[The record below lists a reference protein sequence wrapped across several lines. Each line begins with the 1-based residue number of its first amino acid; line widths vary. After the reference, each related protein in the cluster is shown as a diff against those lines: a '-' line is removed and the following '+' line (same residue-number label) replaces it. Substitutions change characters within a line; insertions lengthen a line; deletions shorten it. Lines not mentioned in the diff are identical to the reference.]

1 MIDAF
6 ETSVRINPNR
16 VFFTFVDSSGHE
28 VSFTYK
34 QTRIISAA
42 LARRLQSQGVAS
54 GDIVVAEVDNSPEF
68 VFLILASA
76 YADFTLAALDTHLSE
91 SDRVAQKLTLERFG
105 GRVAMHIDDHR
116 LSGMLRRAR
125 DLVSGMADASVV
137 IESICGTPRWER
149 SIMGQKQDIIDDTVH
164 FAEREAHL
172 FDANSLALIVFSG
185 SSSNKSKAIPLTWS
199 NLMQASVAANQA
211 LNEQGRQL
219 WQERLPLRNSVNFA
233 SSDSGGTDC
242 SWQCAYSLSHIRG
255 YQILVRSVMGRSPLR
270 LYEAFDAELILNDR
284 ERSHVTHIS
293 VSNEMLQDLLTVE
306 EWRLDIRPDARVR
319 LAEYQC
325 ILIDDRAFD
334 PRTIER
340 AIDLGVRV
348 FAGYGIP
355 ETSGLMAES
364 LITADFRGG
373 MRLMEGYDV
382 HIVDADEDGFG
393 RLAVKGPGVFAGYMN
408 SSAAFTVDHYFMTG
422 STAALYDDCI
432 FIRNR
437 ATDMMVVDGEVVYP
451 AEISEALR
459 HIPGVADVHVF
470 GVADAVHGKRP
481 VAVVERRDPTL
492 TSEAIIQMSRQW
504 LTDAN
509 MPKSIYVADSLP
521 RTESGKLDRPTIE
534 EMFRSSMKIER
545 MTLHHVRI
553 PCNSPVKGE
562 FGELSHRDSVIVEL
576 EDALGRRGL
585 GECTAFDVEG
595 TGSTVRGSLAQEVLY
610 IRNVIAPNTVGRT
623 FFHPRYTDEIF
634 SGLKDIE
641 LHPMAASAVE
651 CAIWDLYGQ
660 VSEHA
665 LWELIN
671 EEYSRILEVMI
682 PEGAASVEM
691 PRVAKIEGA
700 SAQVSSDAVIDLNPT
715 PVAMANSHNAVA
727 AGYRRLKIRITPE
740 RGFACVRSVRR
751 AFPDLLITLDANRS
765 FKARDIEQLRGYD
778 ALNIGWIEEPFSCE
792 EAKKLAAKIAR
803 GEVAA
808 GGNTHDPSDPRDIG
822 TVLNSRASSSAE
834 TIGHFEALGM
844 IQDLMAT
851 PICIDESCT
860 NARQA
865 NDLLYSDKLHC
876 ISVKIARFGGI
887 ESTLKFLAH
896 AKLLGK
902 VVVMGGMQ
910 ETGIGRRVSAA
921 FETLPGMVF
930 PGDIGS
936 ISRYF
941 AIDVTYPRYEA
952 NDGEITLNSDGFV
965 YGIGCILDE
974 DQLARVE
981 VERVVIGA

>member
-16 VFFTFVDSSGHE
+16 VFFTFVDSFGHE
-28 VSFTYK
+28 LAFTYK
-34 QTRIISAA
+34 QARIISAA
-42 LARRLQSQGVAS
+42 LARRLKSQGVAS
-54 GDIVVAEVDNSPEF
+54 GDIVVVEADNSPEF
-68 VFLILASA
+68 VFLALASA
-76 YADFTLAALDTHLSE
+76 YADFTLAALDVRLSE
-91 SDRVAQKLTLERFG
+91 GDRVAQKLTLERFG
-105 GRVAMHIDDHR
+105 GRVAMHIDSQR
-116 LSGMLRRAR
+116 LRGMLRRAR
-125 DLVSGMADASVV
+125 DLVLGMADASAV

-149 SIMGQKQDIIDDTVH
+149 SIMGQKQDVIDDTVH

-185 SSSNKSKAIPLTWS
+185 SSTNKSKAIPLTWN

-211 LNEQGRQL
+211 LTEQGRQP

-233 SSDSGGTDC
+233 SSDSGGADC
-242 SWQCAYSLSHIRG
+242 SWQCAYPLSHIRG

-270 LYEAFDAELILNDR
+270 LYESFDAELILNDR

-306 EWRLDIRPDARVR
+306 EWRLDIQPSARVR
-319 LAEYQC
+319 LAEYRC
-325 ILIDDRAFD
+325 ILIDDRMLD

-340 AIDLGVRV
+340 AVDLGVRV

-355 ETSGLMAES
+355 ETSGLIAES

-393 RLAVKGPGVFAGYMN
+393 RLAVKGPGVFSGYMN
-408 SSAAFTVDHYFMTG
+408 SSAAFTVDRYFMTG
-422 STAALYDDCI
+422 STAALYDNCI

-437 ATDMMVVDGEVVYP
+437 ATDMMVVDGEMVYP

-459 HIPGVADVHVF
+459 HIPGVSDVHVF
-470 GVADAVHGKRP
+470 GVADALHGRRP
-481 VAVVERRDPTL
+481 VAVVERRDPAL

-504 LTDAN
+504 LTDVN

-521 RTESGKLDRPTIE
+521 RHDNGKLDRSTIE
-534 EMFRSSMKIER
+534 AMFSSSMKIKR

-553 PCNSPVKGE
+553 PFNSPVKGE
-562 FGELSHRDSVIVEL
+562 FGELAYRDSVIVEL

-585 GECTAFDVEG
+585 GECAAFDLDDA
-595 TGSTVRGSLAQEVLY
+595 GSMAGGSLAQEVLY
-610 IRNVIAPNTVGRT
+610 IRNVIAPNAVGRT

-660 VSEHA
+660 VSEQT

-671 EEYSRILEVMI
+671 EEYSRILEVMT
-682 PEGAASVEM
+682 PEGSASVEM

-700 SAQVSSDAVIDLNPT
+700 SAMVSSDAVIDLSPT
-715 PVAMANSHNAVA
+715 SVAMANSHNAVA

-765 FKARDIEQLRGYD
+765 FKARDIEQLRSYD
-778 ALNIGWIEEPFSCE
+778 ALNIGWIEEPFSHE
-792 EAKKLAAKIAR
+792 EAKKLVAKMMRDEAAVGLSSGGAS
-803 GEVAA
+803 A
-808 GGNTHDPSDPRDIG
+808 GGVEPGESVD
-822 TVLNSRASSSAE
+822 
-834 TIGHFEALGM
+834 HFEALGM

-851 PICIDESCT
+851 PICIDESYS
-860 NARQA
+860 NAQQA
-865 NDLLYSDKLHC
+865 NDFLYSNKLHC
-876 ISVKIARFGGI
+876 VSVKVGRFGGI

-902 VVVMGGMQ
+902 VVAMGGMQ
-910 ETGIGRRVSAA
+910 ETGIGRRVSAS
-921 FETLPGMVF
+921 FETLPGIVF

-941 AIDVTYPRYEA
+941 AVDVTYPRYEA
-952 NDGEITLNSDGFV
+952 YDGDITLNSGGFE

-974 DQLARVE
+974 EQLARVE
-981 VERVVIGA
+981 IERIVIE